1 MGHLHEQ
8 DTTAN
13 LRQLGPDLQK
23 WPEEKKQRAL
33 QMIVHC
39 CDIGNPAKPLKYS
52 LQWTE
57 RIMAE
62 NFAQVS
68 AACFLISC
76 LWLICPSL
84 LTLHLYD
91 KPCQMHTSCFA

>member
-1 MGHLHEQ
+1 MLIYNVNFVDFVGQQ

-13 LRQLGPDLQK
+13 LRQLGSDLQS

-39 CDIGNPAKPLKYS
+39 CDIGNPAKPLQYS
-52 LQWTE
+52 LEWTD

-62 NFAQVS
+62 NFAQV
-68 AACFLISC
+68 
-76 LWLICPSL
+76 
-84 LTLHLYD
+84 
-91 KPCQMHTSCFA
+91 PCYLQL